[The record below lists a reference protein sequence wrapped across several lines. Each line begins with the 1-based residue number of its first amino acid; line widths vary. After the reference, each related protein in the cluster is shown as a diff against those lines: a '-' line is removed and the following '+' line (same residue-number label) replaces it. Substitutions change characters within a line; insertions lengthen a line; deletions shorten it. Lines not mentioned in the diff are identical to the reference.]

1 MDNLYSSGSAT
12 LTPQQISIA
21 NGNGGIERDHANGR
35 GVIYERN
42 GNSQAITT
50 HYQVRRGK
58 VLGLVSKSTYG
69 KSTIRDMKNH
79 ILLKRLH

>member
-21 NGNGGIERDHANGR
+21 NGNGGIEIDHANGR
-35 GVIYERN
+35 GIVYERQ
-42 GNSQAITT
+42 GSSPAKTT
-50 HYQVRRGK
+50 QYQVRRGRVSGFSSSGYAKHTIK
-58 VLGLVSKSTYG
+58 V
-69 KSTIRDMKNH
+69 MKNH